1 MNEENEK
8 KELDPLVTQ
17 PHGREQQMKMEILN
31 MIHSGASPYDIIY
44 RVAQRLEKASGEP
57 GYAAYVNDQLRAV
70 YGFAL
75 KDTIELEAELNEVKA
90 RLERIKKAYDSDEF
104 TEEEHIRIGF
114 AVDRHKKNIA
124 RLELMI
130 QEAKA
135 NRTSLTVPKFGKL

>member
-75 KDTIELEAELNEVKA
+75 KDTIELEAELDEVKA

-114 AVDRHKKNIA
+114 AVDRHK
-124 RLELMI
+124 LMI